1 MRFLFYR
8 IMEKLITH
16 EIEQKRNGMK
26 IVRNFFINTDKT
38 NYLTLAHSHFT
49 KDERK
54 QAKLNHKL
62 NN

>member
-1 MRFLFYR
+1 
-8 IMEKLITH
+8 METLITH
-16 EIEQKRNGMK
+16 EIERKRDGMK
-26 IVRNFFINTDKT
+26 IVRNFFINSDKT
-38 NYLTLAHSHFT
+38 NYLTLAHSYFT